1 VNCQLPVTGTNIS
14 MLVALA
20 LLLIATGIVSLLIVR
35 RGGVGRG
42 ATIVLALA
50 VLATLT
56 LSEAPRADADSC
68 PPTAPVAVPAPAT
81 TTTTTAA
88 PSITT
93 TTNTSTT
100 TTTTVPPTT
109 TTTTTAPVPDLTPTI
124 DGPRIG
130 FSGVYTIVVKNIGD
144 APTTGPMTF
153 TLSISILEGAGPVES
168 TAFASPDW
176 TSAANPTGFTFTSD
190 PGLVIDPGAQS
201 TLLITLLW
209 GVEEGGQWQ
218 GTVTLPPGIGGETNG
233 TNNTASI
240 TVTIPSPP
248 G

>member
-1 VNCQLPVTGTNIS
+1 
-14 MLVALA
+14 MLVTLA

-35 RGGVGRG
+35 RAGVGRG
-42 ATIVLALA
+42 TARGAAIVLVLA

-68 PPTAPVAVPAPAT
+68 PPTAPAAVLAPAT

-88 PSITT
+88 PSTTT
-93 TTNTSTT
+93 TTNTST

-124 DGPRIG
+124 NGPMIG
-130 FSGVYTIVVKNIGD
+130 FRGTYAIRVMNIGD

-153 TLSISILEGAGPVES
+153 TLTISILDGPGPVVGDS
-168 TAFASPDW
+168 FASTDW
-176 TSAANPTGFTFTSD
+176 TEAANPTGFTFTSD

-201 TLLITLLW
+201 TLLIGLAW
-209 GVEEGGQWQ
+209 NVEVGGQWQ

-233 TNNTASI
+233 ANNTASI

-248 G
+248 S